1 MLDTKGPEIRTKNLK
16 VNPDLDG
23 KRSWRLEKGNKFV
36 FHCINTDFEGDATQV
51 GVTYAN
57 FAKVV
62 SLCHLFL
69 FVLFVCCSTMTTIP
83 TQLYIGQSVLIDDG
97 LIACVVDKIDVA
109 AGTVET
115 TIQNTG
121 ILSTHKGVN
130 LPGTKVD
137 LPAVTER
144 DKLDIAFGVK
154 NKVDF
159 IAASFIRNAANVREI
174 RDLPGVREN
183 NIKIISKI
191 ECVEG
196 MEDFLN
202 ILNES
207 DGIMVARGDLA
218 GASLFQFLF
227 CSSPLIIFSFSTV
240 EIPLEKV
247 PAAQKMMIRNCN
259 RVGKPVITA
268 TQMMESMTN
277 NPRPTRAEVTDVANA
292 VFDGT
297 DCVMLSG
304 ESANGKYPALTVE
317 TMVRIC
323 LEAEKSLNYRALYR
337 YTREGVQ
344 PPIPYADS
352 IASSTVKTAW
362 DIEAK
367 AIVALTESGR
377 TAHLIS
383 KYRPNVPVICVTPNE
398 QVARQA
404 VIFRSLY
411 PLIVP
416 HGEDITKIGHTID
429 FCRQNGFASP
439 GDSIVVASGK
449 IANNSGATNTMTIE
463 KVPK

>member
-1 MLDTKGPEIRTKNLK
+1 M
-16 VNPDLDG
+16 
-23 KRSWRLEKGNKFV
+23 
-36 FHCINTDFEGDATQV
+36 
-51 GVTYAN
+51 
-57 FAKVV
+57 
-62 SLCHLFL
+62 
-69 FVLFVCCSTMTTIP
+69 
-83 TQLYIGQSVLIDDG
+83 LIDDG
-97 LIACVVDKIDVA
+97 LISCVVDKIDEA
-109 AGTVET
+109 TGTVET

-121 ILSTHKGVN
+121 IISTHKGVN

-144 DKLDIAFGVK
+144 DIQDIAFGVK

-159 IAASFIRNAANVREI
+159 IAASFIRQAENVREI
-174 RDLPGVREN
+174 RNLPGVREN

-196 MEDFLN
+196 MENFLD

-218 GASLFQFLF
+218 
-227 CSSPLIIFSFSTV
+227 V

-304 ESANGKYPALTVE
+304 ESANGKYPALTVQ
-317 TMVRIC
+317 TMIRIC
-323 LEAEKSLNYRALYR
+323 REAEKSLNYRALYR
-337 YTREGVQ
+337 FTREGVQ
-344 PPIPYADS
+344 PPIGKADS

-362 DIEAK
+362 DISAK

-383 KYRPNVPVICVTPNE
+383 RYRPACPVICVTPNE

-404 VIFRSLY
+404 LIYRSLY
-411 PLIVP
+411 PIIVP
-416 HGEDITKIGHTID
+416 HGEDITKIGHTME
-429 FCRQNGFASP
+429 FCRQNGFAHV
-439 GDSIVVASGK
+439 GDLVVVASGA

-463 KVPK
+463 EVPK